1 MKQATLNFS
10 SAHSGPLAFDKS
22 RGAQANYLHRFSELQ
37 SVPLEQQSFAEATPT
52 TLHPEQCRSI
62 ISTNQS
68 PDVPFDYSINPYRGC
83 EHGCIYCFARPSH
96 AYWDY
101 SPGLDFETQI
111 IYKENAVE
119 QLRKTLSKPGYQC
132 KPIALGV
139 NTDAYQPAEE
149 SLQLTRQLLEVLLE
163 YKHPVSLL
171 TKSKL
176 ILRDLDI
183 LQELHKHGLVSVGV
197 SITTLDNRLKAAME
211 PRTAS
216 PKARLKVMHTLVE
229 NNIPVSALLAPVIPG
244 INDGEIESIVKAVKS
259 QGVNQIQY
267 IMLRLPHE
275 LTDIFSDWLE
285 QHYPYRK
292 EKVLNYIRDLRGGK
306 LNSNQFN
313 NRMSGEGIFAKIFK
327 SRFNLACKKNGM
339 NTRDH
344 QSLNTKLFDNRLPS
358 QLRLI

>member
-1 MKQATLNFS
+1 MKQATLNLS
-10 SAHSGPLAFDKS
+10 SAHTGSLAFDKS
-22 RGAQANYLHRFSELQ
+22 RGAQTNYLHRFSGLQ
-37 SVPLEQQSFAEATPT
+37 SVPLDQQSFSEAKPT
-52 TLHPEQCRSI
+52 TLIQEQCRSI
-62 ISTNQS
+62 ISTNSS

-96 AYWDY
+96 AFWDY

-149 SLQLTRQLLEVLLE
+149 KLQLTRQLLEVLLE

-176 ILRDLDI
+176 VLRDLDI
-183 LQELHKHGLVSVGV
+183 LQELNKHNLVSVGV
-197 SITTLDNRLKAAME
+197 SLTTLDNRLKAAME

-216 PKARLKVMHTLVE
+216 PKARLKVMETLIE
-229 NNIPVSALLAPVIPG
+229 NDIPVSALLAPVIPG

-306 LNSNQFN
+306 LNSSQFN

-339 NTRDH
+339 NT
-344 QSLNTKLFDNRLPS
+344 QGKLSLNTAMFDKMQPS
-358 QLRLI
+358 QLKLI